1 MLQLTAIETRQLLA
15 SRPAQ
20 AALLVLCLVLAIAIA
35 NGRSLLAGQI
45 ASRAAA
51 AAEAGEARAKLTEQ
65 VKAHVAGALPADEAV
80 LLPVRVRDG
89 AVSAVPPLADVVAG
103 RAATDPAAASISLR
117 SRADT
122 LFRRPSLENPER
134 LARGSLDLAFVAIV
148 VAPLLLIALGHGL
161 FTADRDSGA
170 ARLVLAQAGRLG
182 PLLLARSLP
191 RLALVAGPLL
201 LALALLLATGPDLP
215 GRAAAALDWAA
226 LALALLA
233 AWWGVVLWVNSLRVS
248 ADGAALALVSLWALF
263 TLVLPVLV
271 AANVQL
277 LHPAPSRLAEMAAVR
292 AAEIAAS
299 SEWENDHPEVAASEA
314 EARRASVA
322 RAAGVN
328 ARVEAAVAP
337 VAKRFAEALAAQ
349 QQASAALAWAVPP
362 LLASQAMADA
372 GGTGLAGAIG
382 FRSEAAAHLARF
394 KAALGQVL
402 ADDGLLT
409 PQRLAAL
416 PRFSTPAPTRSA
428 TPALLWLGLI
438 AALFTSLAARNFA
451 RVELA

>member
-1 MLQLTAIETRQLLA
+1 MLKLIAIETRLLLA
-15 SRPAQ
+15 SRPAL
-20 AALLVLCLVLAIAIA
+20 AALLVLCLMLAIAMA

-45 ASRAAA
+45 ATRAAA
-51 AAEAGEARAKLTEQ
+51 TAEAGEARAKLTEQ
-65 VKAHVAGALPADEAV
+65 VAKGLPAEEAV

-117 SRADT
+117 SRPDN
-122 LFRRPSLENPER
+122 LFRRPSLENPEQ
-134 LARGSLDLAFVAIV
+134 LARGSLDLAFVAVV

-161 FTADRDSGA
+161 FSADRDSGA
-170 ARLVLAQAGRLG
+170 ARLVVVQSGRLG

-191 RLALVAGPLL
+191 RLALVAGPIL

-233 AWWGVVLWVNSLRVS
+233 AWWGAILWVNSCRVS
-248 ADGAALALVSLWALF
+248 ADGAALALISLWALF

-299 SEWENDHPEVAASEA
+299 GEWENDHPEVAASEA

-328 ARVEAAVAP
+328 AHVEAAVAP
-337 VAKRFAEALAAQ
+337 VAKRFADALAAQ

-394 KAALGQVL
+394 KAVLGQVL
-402 ADDGLLT
+402 AGDGLLT

-416 PRFSTPAPTRSA
+416 PRFSAPSPTRSA
-428 TPALLWLGLI
+428 GPALLWLGL
-438 AALFTSLAARNFA
+438 LAAFFAAIATRNFA

>member
-1 MLQLTAIETRQLLA
+1 MLKLIAIETRQLSA

-20 AALLVLCLVLAIAIA
+20 AALLVLCLMLGIAMA
-35 NGRSLLAGQI
+35 NGRSLLASQI
-45 ASRAAA
+45 ATRAAA
-51 AAEAGEARAKLTEQ
+51 TAEASEARAKLTEQ
-65 VKAHVAGALPADEAV
+65 VAKGLPADEAV

-161 FTADRDSGA
+161 FSGDRDSGA

-191 RLALVAGPLL
+191 RLALVAGPIL

-215 GRAAAALDWAA
+215 GRSAAALDWAG

-233 AWWGVVLWVNSLRVS
+233 AWWGAILWVNSRRVS
-248 ADGAALALVSLWALF
+248 ADGAALTLVSLWALF
-263 TLVLPVLV
+263 TLVLPVLL

-299 SEWENDHPEVAASEA
+299 TEWENDHPEVASNEA
-314 EARRASVA
+314 AARRASVA

-337 VAKRFAEALAAQ
+337 VSARFVVALAAQ
-349 QQASAALAWAVPP
+349 QQASATLSWVVPP

-372 GGTGLAGAIG
+372 SGTGLAGALAY
-382 FRSEAAAHLARF
+382 RAAAAAQLGRF
-394 KAALGQVL
+394 KAALGTII
-402 ADDGLLT
+402 AGDGIVT
-409 PQRLAAL
+409 PKRLAAL
-416 PRFSTPAPTRSA
+416 PQFQPPPPTRSA
-428 TPALLWLGLI
+428 LPATLWLALL
-438 AALFTSLAARNFA
+438 AALFTGLAARNFA
-451 RVELA
+451 RIELA

>member
-1 MLQLTAIETRQLLA
+1 MLKLLAIETRQLLT
-15 SRPAQ
+15 SRAAQ
-20 AALLVLCLVLAIAIA
+20 AALLVLILMLGIAMA
-35 NGRSLLAGQI
+35 NGRSLLAAQI
-45 ASRAAA
+45 ATRAAA
-51 AAEAGEARAKLTEQ
+51 TAEASEARAKLAEQ
-65 VKAHVAGALPADEAV
+65 VAKDLPAAEAV
-80 LLPVRVRDG
+80 LLPVRVRDA

-103 RAATDPAAASISLR
+103 RAVTDPMAASISLR
-117 SRADT
+117 SRADN

-134 LARGSLDLAFVAIV
+134 LMRGSLDLAFVAIV

-161 FTADRDSGA
+161 FSADRDSGA
-170 ARLVLAQAGRLG
+170 ARLVLAQAGGLG

-191 RLALVAGPLL
+191 RLALVAGPIL

-215 GRAAAALDWAA
+215 GRGAAALNWSAV
-226 LALALLA
+226 ALALLA
-233 AWWGVVLWVNSLRVS
+233 AWWGAILWVNSCRVS

-277 LHPAPSRLAEMAAVR
+277 LHPSPSRLAEMAAVR

-299 SEWENDHPEVAASEA
+299 TEWENDHPEVAASEA

-322 RAAGVN
+322 RAAGVS

-337 VAKRFAEALAAQ
+337 VSARFADALAAQ

-382 FRSEAAAHLARF
+382 FRSEAAAHLARL

-416 PRFSTPAPTRSA
+416 PRFIPPPPTRS
-428 TPALLWLGLI
+428 TLPALIWLALI
-438 AALFTSLAARNFA
+438 AALLSGLAARNFA
-451 RVELA
+451 CIELAA